1 MLTLPRCRVP
11 QSEDLVLEVN
21 GLRQL
26 VKLKNKELRTIKKL
40 AQTILNQRTEV
51 EQFFLDALSSVKGEI
66 AKSKAEARAKGKLWG
81 RGRTAGVR
89 CVRRRCCRRG
99 GGGCVACARERWS
112 HHRPPR
118 VVQANTK
125 FPPLGASPRGSTGGG
140 DKVELA
146 DLTLEDR
153 ERVLRLLFAKIN
165 NVQTYAGSFAHS
177 MTSGMA
183 PESSYQTDDGMEH
196 HTEVDIRVAM
206 PAGPVPPEFRG
217 ASSGAG
223 GGAGAGGQVRGLA
236 TGAQPQLV

>member
-1 MLTLPRCRVP
+1 M
-11 QSEDLVLEVN
+11 LEVN

-51 EQFFLDALSSVKGEI
+51 EQFFLDALANVKGEI
-66 AKSKAEARAKGKLWG
+66 AKSKADARAKGKLWG
-81 RGRTAGVR
+81 RRTAGVST
-89 CVRRRCCRRG
+89 RRMHLLGSHRRG
-99 GGGCVACARERWS
+99 SPVPVCRW
-112 HHRPPR
+112 
-118 VVQANTK
+118 QANTK
-125 FPPLGASPRGSTGGG
+125 FPPLGVSPRASTAGGE
-140 DKVELA
+140 KVELA

-177 MTSGMA
+177 MTSGVA

-206 PAGPVPPEFRG
+206 PTGPVPQEFRG
-217 ASSGAG
+217 NSGAG